1 MKLLGSTKKELY
13 YGRKK
18 GLVAPLL
25 ILVYGKKKG
34 GGFKGRPD
42 FRDKIPQPR
51 ANVLGPKPDDVPNLE
66 WSRRID
72 AHHWQE
78 AKNHLAATVE
88 GIEISGDSSG
98 NNS

>member
-1 MKLLGSTKKELY
+1 MKLLGSTKTHHW

-25 ILVYGKKKG
+25 ILVYRKKRG
-34 GGFKGRPD
+34 GGFQGRPD
-42 FRDKIPQPR
+42 FRDKVPQPR
-51 ANVLGPKPDDVPNLE
+51 ANVLGRKPDDVTPLE

-78 AKNHLAATVE
+78 ARNHLVQTVE
-88 GIEISGDSSG
+88 GIEIAA
-98 NNS
+98 